1 MLKKTL
7 IALVVSAALSALGS
21 FIFNRVTQD

>member
-7 IALVVSAALSALGS
+7 IWLAIAAGLSALGS
-21 FIFNRVTQD
+21 FIYKQAVAG